1 VAVLGHA
8 APATSASAL
17 RLGSSAATLGVA
29 IEGDASS
36 GWSVATDR
44 WCGLLFDGVLYNRAE
59 VATSLGVR
67 GSSTPDAKLLLVA
80 YERWGADLTRHVKG
94 VFSLVVWDA
103 MQRRLLAVRDP
114 LGAHPLF
121 YATGRDNRL
130 LVSSSID
137 ALVSHPWVDPS
148 LNRAALADHL
158 CHRWAFPDETF
169 YSAVKR
175 VPGGCRLISKD
186 GATRVERYWD
196 PAPEG
201 EPVDWIT
208 ESDLEEF
215 DERLDTAVE
224 RALSLGRTGIFLSG
238 GLDSISVAAVA
249 TDVARK
255 LQKPDPIALSLGFP
269 HPECNEE
276 LVQRGVAGTLGL
288 EQEFVPFFEAI
299 PSRGLLAPALELAQT
314 SPAPLINTWNP
325 AYMELALRGKRR
337 GVQVIL
343 TGAGGDEW
351 LTVSPYLSADLLKSG
366 DVPGFVRMLALWK
379 RSYKLTRFRL
389 LRGNVWTFG
398 IRPLAG
404 AALHHLAP
412 GRWRAN
418 RLHRLLKSTNRP
430 WVGPGRELSA
440 ELERRAEHL
449 LSPPAPKRGFYFQE
463 VRASLDHPLTS
474 MELEEMFHVSSRLGM
489 RYHHP
494 YWDADVVDM
503 LYRTPPHLLMREGR
517 AKGLVRGTVARRFPS
532 LGLDRQKKVA
542 ASGFYESVLRDEVPR
557 LWQTTGGA
565 PGLASLGIIDTA
577 RTDDMVRGALETFD
591 RRSLRQVWDVIKL
604 EAWVR
609 SHMTGNPADTTRG

>member
-1 VAVLGHA
+1 MAVLGHA

-17 RLGSSAATLGVA
+17 TLGSSAAGFGVA
-29 IEGDASS
+29 IEGDPS
-36 GWSVATDR
+36 GRWSAATDR
-44 WCGLLFDGVLYNRAE
+44 WCGLLFDGLLYNRTE
-59 VATSLGVR
+59 VAASLGVR
-67 GSSTPDAKLLLVA
+67 GGSAPDARLLLTA
-80 YERWGADLTRHVKG
+80 YERWGAELTRHVKG
-94 VFSLVVWDA
+94 IFSLVVWDG
-103 MQRRLLAVRDP
+103 MQRRLLAIRDP

-137 ALVSHPWVDPS
+137 ALVSHPAVDPS

-158 CHRWAFPDETF
+158 CHRWPFPAETF

-186 GATRVERYWD
+186 GNTRVERYWD

-201 EPVDWIT
+201 EPVDWVT
-208 ESDLEEF
+208 ESELEEF

-224 RALSLGRTGIFLSG
+224 RAMSSGRTGIFLSG
-238 GLDSISVAAVA
+238 GLDSISVAAIA
-249 TDVARK
+249 TDLARR

-288 EQEFVPFFEAI
+288 EQEFVPFFEAV
-299 PSRGLLAPALELAQT
+299 PSRGLLAPALDLAET
-314 SPAPLINTWNP
+314 APAPLINTWNP

-343 TGAGGDEW
+343 TGSGGDEW
-351 LTVSPYLSADLLKSG
+351 LTVSPYLSADLLGSG
-366 DVPGFVRMLALWK
+366 DFAGFARMLALWK
-379 RSYKLTRFRL
+379 RSYKLTRLRL
-389 LRGNVWTFG
+389 LRGNFWTFG
-398 IRPLAG
+398 VRPLAG
-404 AALHHLAP
+404 AALHHIAP
-412 GRWRAN
+412 QPWRAN
-418 RLHRLLKSTNRP
+418 RLRRLLKSTSRP
-430 WVGPGRELSA
+430 WVAPDSDLSA
-440 ELERRAEHL
+440 QLDRRTEHL
-449 LSPPAPKRGFYFQE
+449 LTPPAPKRGFYFQE

-489 RYHHP
+489 RFHHP

-503 LYRTPPHLLMREGR
+503 LYRTPPQLLLRDGR
-517 AKGLVRGTVARRFPS
+517 AKGLVRGTVSRRFPS

-542 ASGFYESVLRDEVPR
+542 ASGFYESVLREEVPH
-557 LWQTTGGA
+557 LWQSRGGA
-565 PGLASLGIIDTA
+565 PALASLGVIDKA
-577 RTDDMVRGALETFD
+577 KTDDMVKEALGTFD
-591 RRSLRQVWDVIKL
+591 RRNLRQVWDVVKL

-609 SHMTGNPADTTRG
+609 SHMTRNPADRTRG